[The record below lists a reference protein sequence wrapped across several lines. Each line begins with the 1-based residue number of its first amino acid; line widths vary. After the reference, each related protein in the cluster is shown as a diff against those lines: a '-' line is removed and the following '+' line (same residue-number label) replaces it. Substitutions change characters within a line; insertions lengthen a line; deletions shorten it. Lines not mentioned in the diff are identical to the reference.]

1 MSNFKFLF
9 LLISVF
15 YILVSCKTNK
25 VSGTSKTTETEV
37 YTEDLS
43 ENIKIF
49 KNENPPVSATKSEV
63 VLQETDLT
71 ITQKVNEQIQAD
83 NLLHQNAKYMMAY
96 KIQLYMG
103 RDRNIAQG
111 AKQFSYSNY
120 PNLEVFESYKIPF
133 YNVKVGPFKSKI
145 EAEKALKIIS
155 NSYTDA
161 IILQEKIENAQK

>member
-1 MSNFKFLF
+1 MINLKYFFLSI
-9 LLISVF
+9 LVF
-15 YILVSCKTNK
+15 FFLVSCKTSK
-25 VSGTSKTTETEV
+25 VSGVSKTIETEV

-43 ENIKIF
+43 ENVRIF
-49 KNENPPVSATKSEV
+49 KNENPPVSATKTEV
-63 VLQETDLT
+63 ILQESDLT

-83 NLLHQNAKYMMAY
+83 NFLHQNAKYRMAY

-111 AKQFSYSNY
+111 AKQFSNSNF

-133 YNVKVGPFKSKI
+133 YNVKIGPFKSKV
-145 EAEKALKIIS
+145 EAEKALKVIS

-161 IILQEKIENAQK
+161 IILQEKVEIAPK